1 MGVASTPQHL
11 VTFVCH
17 NPTMSTICYAIFKHT
32 IVCRNHVEKLWKTL
46 NTPSMEKTLDY
57 PPTRQGKGGE
67 RGERGKMYIKCPYF
81 DIRGIEKSV
90 VP

>member
-1 MGVASTPQHL
+1 
-11 VTFVCH
+11 
-17 NPTMSTICYAIFKHT
+17 
-32 IVCRNHVEKLWKTL
+32 
-46 NTPSMEKTLDY
+46 MEKTLDY